1 MTFIPLSEISKKS
14 PYYQVL
20 KEAEQKQERLNKIDW
35 KILKVQL
42 VGIYLVVQV
51 VVLYYKL
58 KKKLLN
64 IFIRS
69 EKKSKKDIS
78 KSFKEKK

>member
-35 KILKVQL
+35 KILKVQFL
-42 VGIYLVVQV
+42 GVYLIVQTI
-51 VVLYYKL
+51 VLYYKL
-58 KKKLLN
+58 KKKLLS
-64 IFIRS
+64 IFMRS
-69 EKKSKKDIS
+69 EKKSKKNVS
-78 KSFKEKK
+78 KSLRKKK